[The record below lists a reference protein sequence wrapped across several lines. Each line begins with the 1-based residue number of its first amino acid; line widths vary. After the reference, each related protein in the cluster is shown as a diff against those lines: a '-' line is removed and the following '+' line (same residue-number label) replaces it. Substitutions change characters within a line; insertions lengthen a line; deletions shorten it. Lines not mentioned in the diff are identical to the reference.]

1 MSTGKR
7 RGVRG
12 SLAACALC
20 TGLVL
25 TVSPAH
31 ASPTSALTVLE
42 STARQSVGSSPVSRA
57 SSSLSPSSALLSAA
71 GGFSSIPSPES
82 CNSAD
87 SAVPECTPQL
97 LLQVRDELRAFHSM
111 AAVAAALIVA
121 VLAAALMLLVG
132 RR

>member
-1 MSTGKR
+1 MTTGR
-7 RGVRG
+7 RAVHV

-25 TVSPAH
+25 MVSPAH
-31 ASPTSALTVLE
+31 ASPTSALTVSERIAQPFAASL
-42 STARQSVGSSPVSRA
+42 PVSRVP
-57 SSSLSPSSALLSAA
+57 SSPSSWSASSLAA
-71 GGFSSIPSPES
+71 GGFLSIPSPES

-87 SAVPECTPQL
+87 SAVSECTPLL

-111 AAVAAALIVA
+111 AAIGAALIVA
-121 VLAAALMLLVG
+121 LLATAAMLLIG